1 MSSSKLLLIACL
13 VSTLLYCRPLRAE
26 NGNHEIVI
34 LGNDHVETQ
43 AILIRQFYPEVKKN
57 LEDTL
62 GWKLRWPPRI
72 VLSADR
78 EVFEQMSGS
87 TLVSAFAVPR
97 EHALV
102 MYLSPATSDPYV
114 LHETLEHELCHLL
127 LHDHISRTRLPKWLD
142 EGICQWI
149 SGSLGEIFAGKGF
162 VSSGISLSRHPIPLE
177 QLTESF
183 PGDKHALL
191 QAYEESRLFVDFL
204 VARYGKEGLLRL
216 LERLK
221 AGEPTEEA
229 LLGTFSKSLETLEK
243 EWLHELHGRSV
254 WLLWVSQYLYE
265 ILFFAGALLTVLAFV
280 RVMIRKKRYDPDE
293 EDEK

>member
-1 MSSSKLLLIACL
+1 MNSSTRFLLACLGCTLLLCG
-13 VSTLLYCRPLRAE
+13 SLRAE
-26 NGNHEIVI
+26 DSNHEIVI
-34 LGNDHVETQ
+34 LGEDRLETQ
-43 AILIRQFYPEVKKN
+43 ARHLRQIYPEVRNN
-57 LEDTL
+57 LESTL

-72 VLSADR
+72 VLNADR

-97 EHALV
+97 EHTVV
-102 MYLSPATSDPYV
+102 MYLSSATSDPYV

-127 LHDHISRTRLPKWLD
+127 LHDHISRARLPKWLD

-149 SGSLGEIFAGKGF
+149 SGSFGEIFMGRGI
-162 VSSGISLSRHPIPLE
+162 VSGGIRLSRHPIPLE

-183 PGDKHALL
+183 PRDKQALL

-216 LERLK
+216 LEQLK
-221 AGEPTEEA
+221 EGEQTDAA
-229 LLGTFSKSLETLEK
+229 LLNTFSQSLETLQK
-243 EWLHELHGRSV
+243 EWVHELHGRSV

-265 ILFFAGALLTVLAFV
+265 ILFFVGALLTVLAFV
-280 RVMIRKKRYDPDE
+280 RLMIRRRNYDPDE
-293 EDEK
+293 ED